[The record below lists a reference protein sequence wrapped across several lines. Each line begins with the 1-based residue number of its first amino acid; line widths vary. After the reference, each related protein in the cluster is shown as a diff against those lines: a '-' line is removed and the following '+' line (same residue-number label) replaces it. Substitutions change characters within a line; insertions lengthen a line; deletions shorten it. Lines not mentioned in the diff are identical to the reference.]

1 MALVLTEDQQML
13 KSSAADFVKKESPV
27 TRVRQLRDSDDP
39 VGYSPQLWAKMAELG
54 WPAILLP
61 EEHGGLGMGYVEMA
75 CVFEECG
82 RNLVP
87 EPLLSTVLLG
97 ANAVLLAGSDEQKK
111 AVLPSVADGS
121 RTMALAWQERGSRYE
136 RTVCATRAE
145 KKGGGYVLRGE
156 KTLVLDGASAATLV
170 VVARTSG
177 GETDSDGLSM
187 FLVDRGAAGVET
199 VAQKTMH
206 LRAAAMVR
214 LGGVEVPASSLLG
227 PEGGAASLL
236 DEVLDRA
243 TVGLC
248 AEMLGN
254 MRATFEMTLD
264 YLKTRKQFGVVI
276 GSFQA
281 LKHRAAK
288 VFVELELARS
298 AVLGA
303 ATALDKAAGA
313 AADSAAAKEA
323 RTLVSVAKARCSDAA
338 VLTGY
343 EGVQMHGGIGMTDEH
358 DVGLYLK
365 RMRGSEM
372 TFGDAAWHRDRFG
385 TLQGF

>member
-1 MALVLTEDQQML
+1 MGLVLTEDQQML
-13 KSSAADFVKKESPV
+13 KSSAADFVKKESPLA
-27 TRVRQLRDSDDP
+27 RVRQLRDTGDS
-39 VGYSPQLWAKMAELG
+39 VGYSPQLWAKMAALG
-54 WPAILLP
+54 WPAILIP
-61 EEHGGLGMGYVEMA
+61 EEYGGLGMGNVEMA
-75 CVFEECG
+75 CVLEEFG

-97 ANAVLLAGSDEQKK
+97 ANAVLIGGSADQKK
-111 AVLPSVADGS
+111 EVLPSVADGT
-121 RTMALAWQERGSRYE
+121 RTMSLAWQEKGSRYE
-136 RTVCATRAE
+136 RTVSHTRATR
-145 KKGGGYVLRGE
+145 KGSGYSISGE
-156 KTLVLDGASAATLV
+156 KTLVLDGAAARTLV

-177 GETDSDGLSM
+177 EDPGAAGLSM
-187 FLVDRGAAGVET
+187 FLVERGAAGLTLVP
-199 VAQKTMH
+199 QKTMH
-206 LRAAAMVR
+206 LRAASIVR
-214 LGGVEVPASSLLG
+214 LSDVEVPSSALVS
-227 PEGGAASLL
+227 PEGEAAAIL
-236 DEVLDRA
+236 DDVLDRA

-254 MRATFEMTLD
+254 MRTTFEMTLE
-264 YLKTRKQFGVVI
+264 YLKTRKQFGVPI

-288 VFVELELARS
+288 VFVELELSRS

-303 ATALDKAAGA
+303 ATALDQGA
-313 AADSAAAKEA
+313 KDAKV
-323 RTLVSVAKARCSDAA
+323 LVSVAKARCSDAA
-338 VLTGY
+338 VLAGY

-372 TFGDAAWHRDRFG
+372 TFGDAAWHRDRFA

>member
-13 KSSAADFVKKESPV
+13 KTSAADFVKKESPV
-27 TRVRQLRDSDDP
+27 TRVRQLRDSDDA
-39 VGYSPQLWAKMAELG
+39 VGYSPKVWGKMAELG
-54 WPAILLP
+54 WPAILIP
-61 EEHGGLGMGYVEMA
+61 EEFGGLGMGNVEMA
-75 CVFEECG
+75 CVLEECG
-82 RNLVP
+82 RSLVP

-97 ANAVLLAGSDEQKK
+97 ASAVLLGGSTEQKQ
-111 AVLPSVADGS
+111 ALLPSVADGS
-121 RTMALAWQERGSRYE
+121 RTMTLAWQERGSRYD
-136 RTVCATRAE
+136 RTVSATRAE
-145 KKGGGYVLRGE
+145 KKGDGYVITGE
-156 KTLVLDGASAATLV
+156 KTLVLDGATANTLV

-177 GETDSDGLSM
+177 ADRDADGLSM
-187 FLVDRGAAGVET
+187 FLVDRGAAGLTT
-199 VAQKTMH
+199 VPQKTMH
-206 LRAAAMVR
+206 LRASAVVR
-214 LGGVEVPASSLLG
+214 LSNVEVPASALLG
-227 PEGGAASLL
+227 AEGKAAALL
-236 DEVLDRA
+236 DDVLDRA

-276 GSFQA
+276 GTFQA

-288 VFVELELARS
+288 VFVELELSRS

-303 ATALDKAAGA
+303 ATALDN
-313 AADSAAAKEA
+313 AAKDA
-323 RTLVSVAKARCSDAA
+323 KTLVSVAKARCSDAA

-372 TFGDAAWHRDRFG
+372 TFGDAAWHRDRFA

>member
-13 KSSAADFVKKESPV
+13 KTSAADFVKKESPV
-27 TRVRQLRDSDDP
+27 SRVRHLRDSDDP

-54 WPAILLP
+54 WPAILVP
-61 EEHGGLGMGYVEMA
+61 EDLGGLGMGYVEMA
-75 CVFEECG
+75 CVLEECG
-82 RNLVP
+82 RALVP

-97 ANAVLLAGSDEQKK
+97 ANAVLLGGSDAQKK
-111 AVLPSVADGS
+111 AVLSSVADGS
-121 RTMALAWQERGSRYE
+121 RTMALAWQEKGSRYE
-136 RTVCATRAE
+136 RTVSSARAE
-145 KKGGGYVLRGE
+145 KKGGAYVLSGE
-156 KTLVLDGASAATLV
+156 KTLVLDGATASTIV

-177 GETDSDGLSM
+177 ADGDADGLSM
-187 FLVDRGAAGVET
+187 FLVERGAAGLTT
-199 VAQKTMH
+199 VPQKTMH
-206 LRAAAMVR
+206 LRAAAIVR
-214 LGGVEVPASSLLG
+214 LAGVEV
-227 PEGGAASLL
+227 AASALIGEEGKAAAIL

-254 MRATFEMTLD
+254 MRATFEMTLE
-264 YLKTRKQFGVVI
+264 YLKTRKQFGVPI

-288 VFVELELARS
+288 VYVELELARS

-303 ATALDKAAGA
+303 ATAIDRAAGDPKAAK
-313 AADSAAAKEA
+313 DA
-323 RTLVSVAKARCSDAA
+323 RPLVSVAKARCSDAA

-358 DVGLYLK
+358 DVGLFLK

-372 TFGDAAWHRDRFG
+372 TFGDAAWHRDRFA

>member
-39 VGYSPQLWAKMAELG
+39 IGYSPQVWAKMAALG

-61 EEHGGLGMGYVEMA
+61 EEYGGLGMGYVEMA
-75 CVFEECG
+75 CVLEECG

-87 EPLLSTVLLG
+87 EPLLSSVLLG
-97 ANAVLLAGSDEQKK
+97 ANAILLGGSEAQKQ
-111 AVLPSVADGS
+111 ALLPSVADGS
-121 RTMALAWQERGSRYE
+121 RTMALAWQERGARYE
-136 RTVCATRAE
+136 RTVSAMRAE
-145 KKGGGYVLRGE
+145 KKGAGYSITGE
-156 KTLVLDGASAATLV
+156 KTLVLDGASATTLV

-177 GETDSDGLSM
+177 SDADADGLSM
-187 FLVDRGAAGVET
+187 FVVERGAAGLVT
-199 VAQKTMH
+199 VPQKTMH
-206 LRAAAMVR
+206 LRASAVVR
-214 LGGVEVPASSLLG
+214 LSGVEVPASALVG
-227 PEGGAASLL
+227 EEGKAAAVL
-236 DEVLDRA
+236 DDVLDRA
-243 TVGLC
+243 TAGLC

-254 MRATFEMTLD
+254 MKATFEMTLE
-264 YLKTRKQFGVVI
+264 YLKTRKQFGVPI

-303 ATALDKAAGA
+303 ATALDNGA
-313 AADSAAAKEA
+313 KDVRA
-323 RTLVSVAKARCSDAA
+323 LISVAKARCSDAA
-338 VLTGY
+338 VLTAY
-343 EGVQMHGGIGMTDEH
+343 EGIQMHGGIGMTDEH
-358 DVGLYLK
+358 DVGLYAK
-365 RMRGSEM
+365 RLRGSEM
-372 TFGDAAWHRDRFG
+372 TFGDAAWHRDRFA

>member
-1 MALVLTEDQQML
+1 MGLVLTEDQQML

-27 TRVRQLRDSDDP
+27 ARVRQLRDSDDP
-39 VGYSPQLWAKMAELG
+39 AGYSPQLWAKMAELG
-54 WPAILLP
+54 WPAILIP
-61 EEHGGLGMGYVEMA
+61 EEYGGLGMGNVELA
-75 CVFEECG
+75 CVLEEFG

-97 ANAVLLAGSDEQKK
+97 ANAVLLGGSDQQKK
-111 AVLPSVADGS
+111 EILPSVADGT
-121 RTMALAWQERGSRYE
+121 RTMTLAWQERGSRYD
-136 RTVCATRAE
+136 RTVSATRAVRS
-145 KKGGGYVLRGE
+145 GTGYRISGE
-156 KTLVLDGASAATLV
+156 KTLVLDGATASTLV

-177 GETDSDGLSM
+177 GERDAAGLSL
-187 FLVDRGAAGVET
+187 FLVERGAAGLT
-199 VAQKTMH
+199 VVPQKTMH
-206 LRAAAMVR
+206 LRPSSIVR
-214 LGGVEVPASSLLG
+214 LSDVEVPASAMIG
-227 PEGGAASLL
+227 NEGGGAAVVE
-236 DEVLDRA
+236 DTLDRA

-254 MRATFEMTLD
+254 MRATFEMTLE
-264 YLKTRKQFGVVI
+264 YLKTRKQFGVPI

-288 VFVELELARS
+288 VYVELELARS

-303 ATALDKAAGA
+303 ATALDNA
-313 AADSAAAKEA
+313 AADA
-323 RTLVSVAKARCSDAA
+323 RALVSVAKARCSDAA

-358 DVGLYLK
+358 DIGLYLK

-372 TFGDAAWHRDRFG
+372 TFGDAAWHRDRFAS
-385 TLQGF
+385 LQGF

>member
-1 MALVLTEDQQML
+1 MGLVLSEDQQML
-13 KSSAADFVKKESPV
+13 KSSAADFVKNESPV
-27 TRVRQLRDSDDP
+27 SRVRQLRDSDDP
-39 VGYSPQLWAKMAELG
+39 VGYSPQLWTKMAGLG
-54 WPAILLP
+54 WPAILVP
-61 EEHGGLGMGYVEMA
+61 EQYDGLGLGNVEMA
-75 CVFEECG
+75 CVLEECG

-97 ANAVLLAGSDEQKK
+97 ANAILLAGSDAQKREILP
-111 AVLPSVADGS
+111 AVAAGS
-121 RTMALAWQERGSRYE
+121 LTMALAWQERGSRYE
-136 RTVCATRAE
+136 RTVSTTRAQ
-145 KKGGGYVLRGE
+145 KKGDSYSISGE
-156 KTLVLDGASAATLV
+156 KTLVLDGATAGTLV

-177 GETDSDGLSM
+177 GDSDADGLSM
-187 FLVDRGAAGVET
+187 FLVDRGAAGVT
-199 VAQKTMH
+199 VVPQKTMH
-206 LRAAAMVR
+206 LRASAIVR
-214 LGGVEVPASSLLG
+214 LTAVEVPASSLIG
-227 PEGGAASLL
+227 AEGGAAAVL
-236 DEVLDRA
+236 DDVLDRA

-288 VFVELELARS
+288 VFVELELSRS

-303 ATALDKAAGA
+303 ATALDEGA
-313 AADSAAAKEA
+313 KDA
-323 RTLVSVAKARCSDAA
+323 RALVSVAKARCSDAA
-338 VLTGY
+338 VLSGY

-372 TFGDAAWHRDRFG
+372 TFGDAAWHRDRFA

>member
-1 MALVLTEDQQML
+1 MGLVLTEDQQML
-13 KSSAADFVKKESPV
+13 KSSAADFVKRESPV
-27 TRVRQLRDSDDP
+27 ARIRQLRDSDDAA
-39 VGYSPQLWAKMAELG
+39 GYSPQLWAKMAELG
-54 WPAILLP
+54 WPAILIP
-61 EEHGGLGMGYVEMA
+61 EEYGGLGMGNVELA
-75 CVFEECG
+75 CVLEEFG

-97 ANAVLLAGSDEQKK
+97 ANAVLLAGSEQHKK
-111 AVLPSVADGS
+111 QLLPSVADGS
-121 RTMALAWQERGSRYE
+121 RTMTLAWQERGSRYE
-136 RTVCATRAE
+136 RTVSTTRATRHAST
-145 KKGGGYVLRGE
+145 YRISGE
-156 KTLVLDGASAATLV
+156 KTLVLDGATAGTLV

-177 GETDSDGLSM
+177 GDRDASGLSL
-187 FLVDRGAAGVET
+187 FVVERGAPGLTIVP
-199 VAQKTMH
+199 QKTMH
-206 LRAAAMVR
+206 LRASAMVR
-214 LGGVEVPASSLLG
+214 LADVEVAESAVLG
-227 PEGGAASLL
+227 KDGEGAPVL

-254 MRATFEMTLD
+254 MRATFEMTLE
-264 YLKTRKQFGVVI
+264 YLKTRKQFGVPI

-288 VFVELELARS
+288 VYVELELARS

-303 ATALDKAAGA
+303 ATALDQGA
-313 AADSAAAKEA
+313 REASA
-323 RTLVSVAKARCSDAA
+323 LVSVAKARCSDAA

-358 DVGLYLK
+358 DVGFYLK

-372 TFGDAAWHRDRFG
+372 TFGDAAWHRDRFA